1 MHLTEV
7 GGALRQR
14 SAEDPRLAS
23 IFPKGPNAKARRP
36 RLSEFLCKEELR
48 PYFRVQESKI
58 RQSEKVRDL
67 KHFLIHQQIPAARCC
82 AAALHIHVQCGA
94 VQRCLHGKRWRR
106 SAQICDVKC
115 VGLLLCTQYLL
126 RLCRW
131 SLCARMCSS
140 AR

>member
-58 RQSEKVRDL
+58 RQSEKVCDL
-67 KHFLIHQQIPAARCC
+67 KLFLINQQIPAARCC
-82 AAALHIHVQCGA
+82 AAALVVMFSALLSA
-94 VQRCLHGKRWRR
+94 VL
-106 SAQICDVKC
+106 A
-115 VGLLLCTQYLL
+115 
-126 RLCRW
+126 
-131 SLCARMCSS
+131 
-140 AR
+140 